1 MTRMNVP
8 GTHRF
13 HRPSGYGWR
22 SAPGRLLPA
31 ACATLR
37 RLRLTGVLAAL
48 LALLLL
54 APGCGGG
61 EEAPAATL
69 AGPGDLQGKT
79 IYVQSLG
86 DALTLETRF
95 VLQEAYGLDVSLNGG
110 DVTFKESLE
119 EELPDLL
126 RDGTA
131 DAVVMAGLG
140 AFRLQDDEDFHV
152 ISRITEEMRGL
163 TGAPVM
169 DSVLVTYRD
178 VAQQKNGALSEVTR
192 MLAESVTYF
201 KANQDEVIEAVAG
214 EGGVDKE
221 FLRWWWERQ
230 DLLLGDR
237 SVEAQEQILDV
248 WQAAAAI
255 GDIKDVPDMASVL
268 FTTEDEQA
276 EAVPDGDRT
285 TVSIAVL
292 DHPSRHAALYAIEQ
306 GIVSSDSVDL
316 DLTYLVP
323 SEIVQAAPARQYDVI
338 EAMPLIVPQGEA
350 LDVDFVVLSAAL
362 QNLDGTLLLV
372 ASDAG
377 RR

>member
-1 MTRMNVP
+1 M
-8 GTHRF
+8 
-13 HRPSGYGWR
+13 
-22 SAPGRLLPA
+22 A
-31 ACATLR
+31 A
-37 RLRLTGVLAAL
+37 

-61 EEAPAATL
+61 EEPPAAAL

-79 IYVQSLG
+79 IYVPSLG
-86 DALTLETRF
+86 DALMLETRF
-95 VLQEAYGLDVSLNGG
+95 VLQQAYGLDVGLDGG

-119 EELPDLL
+119 DELPELL

-131 DAVVMAGLG
+131 DAVAMAGLG
-140 AFRLQDDEDFHV
+140 AFRLQDDEDFRV
-152 ISRITEEMRGL
+152 LSRITEEMRGL

-178 VAQQKNGALSEVTR
+178 VALQKNEALSEVTR

-201 KANQDEVIEAVAG
+201 KANRDEVVEAVA
-214 EGGVDKE
+214 EDGGVDQE

-237 SVEAQEQILDV
+237 SVEAQEQILDL

-255 GDIKDVPDMASVL
+255 GDIEDVPDMAAVL
-268 FTTEDEQA
+268 FTGEVEQA
-276 EAVPDGDRT
+276 EAAPDADRT

-292 DHPSRHAALYAIEQ
+292 DHPSRRAALYAIDQ

-338 EAMPLIVPQGEA
+338 EAMPLVVPQGEA
-350 LDVDFVVLSAAL
+350 LDLDFVVLSACL

-372 ASDAG
+372 AAEPE